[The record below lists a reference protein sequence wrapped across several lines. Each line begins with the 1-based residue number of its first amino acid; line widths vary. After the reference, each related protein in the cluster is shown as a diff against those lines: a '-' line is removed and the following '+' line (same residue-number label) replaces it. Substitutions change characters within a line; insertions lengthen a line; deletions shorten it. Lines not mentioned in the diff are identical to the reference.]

1 MEHTGV
7 IGVRTSNLQSCTH
20 HNPCTGKEKA
30 RIEVAIGKLH
40 LLVLHFPL
48 ALIIVAALADALWL
62 WRRKPLFREAGYYCI
77 LLGAL
82 AAIPAMITGS
92 ILLDTLHP
100 VGEEAALGEM
110 HETLGIL
117 TTTFAVLAAGVR
129 AFGRNKLTKMWA
141 WMYGALMAGS
151 LVLVSLTGHFG
162 GMLAFGKDYL
172 SGVI

>member
-1 MEHTGV
+1 
-7 IGVRTSNLQSCTH
+7 
-20 HNPCTGKEKA
+20 
-30 RIEVAIGKLH
+30 VAIGKLH
-40 LLVLHFPL
+40 VLLLHFPV

-62 WRRKPLFREAGYYCI
+62 RWRKPLFREAGYYCI

-82 AAIPAMITGS
+82 AAIPTMITGS
-92 ILLDTLHP
+92 MLIDTLKLT
-100 VGEEAALGEM
+100 VSEAALGEI

-117 TTTFAVLAAGVR
+117 TTSIVVLAAGVR
-129 AFGRNKLTKMWA
+129 LLGRNKLTKTWA
-141 WMYGALMAGS
+141 WMYGALMAGL